1 MAETKGTGLVGM
13 LQHVGR
19 RFDPTGLGLAV
30 AVLLATWAEPYAAPG
45 TVSVETRLDVVV
57 GLGLPIIISLVVAD
71 SLWQRW
77 RGTTD
82 AKSPT
87 DSRDE

>member
-45 TVSVETRLDVVV
+45 TASVETRLDVII
-57 GLGLPIIISLVVAD
+57 GLGLPFILILVAAEI
-71 SLWQRW
+71 LWQRW
-77 RGTTD
+77 RGTPG

-87 DSRDE
+87 DGRDE